1 MKHRW
6 STFLVSSPL
15 HTRTPRATFPGDS
28 SSLVQIPDQ
37 LLFHLLLYAGQAS
50 SRAHLI
56 LSRLVPAGCQS
67 SRPTDRSTVTRRT
80 CKLHRRTCKLHQLKS
95 CDRTTCTS
103 GRKPQQLPCPSAASC
118 WHTGTS
124 SDNAVPATLLLHLW
138 ALRRRGKLRRRRL
151 RLLVLGV
158 SHSGLV
164 GHWCG
169 SERRVRRVRSG
180 KSRHA

>member
-6 STFLVSSPL
+6 STFLAPCTHEYRALYFPAIHPL
-15 HTRTPRATFPGDS
+15 LCRFPINS
-28 SSLVQIPDQ
+28 SSISFCMLAKPAHALIPRSV
-37 LLFHLLLYAGQAS
+37 L
-50 SRAHLI
+50 
-56 LSRLVPAGCQS
+56 AGCQS
-67 SRPTDRSTVTRRT
+67 SWPTDRPTVTRRT
-80 CKLHRRTCKLHQLKS
+80 SKLHQLKS

-118 WHTGTS
+118 WHPGTS
-124 SDNAVPATLLLHLW
+124 SDNAVPATLLLNLW

-169 SERRVRRVRSG
+169 SERRVRRVRPG